1 MSDILTRILEQKK
14 EEVQAL
20 RRRYSR
26 AALLERAAGQSA
38 VRGFARAL
46 ANKVEAGQV
55 AVIAEIKRASPSKGL
70 IRSDFNPAAL
80 AQGYEQGGAA
90 GLSVLTD
97 ERFFLGSGEHV
108 QQARSACAL
117 PVLRKEFI
125 VDELQVAEARAL
137 GADAVLLIVAALSS
151 GQLNELAAAA
161 RELNLDVLV
170 EIHDRAELD
179 KVLKIPLPSD
189 SLVGINNRDL
199 RNFETRLET
208 TLELLPHIPPGT
220 PVVTESGIAATADI
234 QRLRAA
240 GVHRFLIGESLL
252 RAESPGAA
260 LKDLLAG

>member
-26 AALLERAAGQSA
+26 AALRDRAAGQSP

-90 GLSVLTD
+90 CLSVLTD
-97 ERFFLGSGEHV
+97 ERFFLGSGEHL
-108 QQARSACAL
+108 QQARAACAL

-137 GADAVLLIVAALSS
+137 GADAILLIVAALSS

-179 KVLKIPLPSD
+179 KVLKIQLPAD
-189 SLVGINNRDL
+189 LLLGINNRDL

-208 TLELLPHIPPGT
+208 TLELLPHIPAGT
-220 PVVTESGIAATADI
+220 PVVTESGIATTADI

-240 GVHRFLIGESLL
+240 GVHRCLIGESLL